1 MTVTELAAA
10 PNLKLLYAKAIGA
23 SLRKGS
29 TWPDETLVRT
39 DVDVDRDDLAAYNRV
54 CGFGMSDT
62 LPLTY
67 PHIAVFPMAVQL
79 MARPSFPLPLP
90 GLVHIRNSITQH
102 RAIGV
107 DESLTVRVELSELR
121 PHPKGRQ
128 FDIVASVAVDGET
141 VWEETSTN
149 LQRGGAQA
157 ADGAHG
163 GEEAADGGP
172 SLEDDDLRDSATWR
186 LPKDLGRRYA
196 GVSGDINPIH
206 LHPLSARLF
215 GFPKPIAHGMWTKA
229 RAVAALDDR
238 LPDACTVD
246 VEFRKPLLLP
256 ATVGFATRQLPDG
269 WAFAVRSR
277 SGSAHLAGRAA
288 ATS

>member
-1 MTVTELAAA
+1 MGAVTQLDTA
-10 PNLKLLYAKAIGA
+10 PNLKLLYAKALGA
-23 SLRKGS
+23 TLRKGS
-29 TWPDETLVRT
+29 TWPDETLVRS
-39 DVDVDRDDLAAYNRV
+39 DVAIDRGELATYNRI
-54 CGFGMSDT
+54 CGFGMSEV

-67 PHIAVFPMAVQL
+67 PHIVVFPMAVQL

-90 GLVHIRNSITQH
+90 GLVHIRNSITRY
-102 RAIGV
+102 RAIGTG
-107 DESLTVRVELSELR
+107 EPLTVRVELSDLR

-128 FDIVASVAVDGET
+128 FDIVASAKVGGET

-149 LQRGGAQA
+149 LHRGR
-157 ADGAHG
+157 
-163 GEEAADGGP
+163 GEEDADAGA
-172 SLEDDDLRDSATWR
+172 SLEDDELRDAATWR

-206 LHPLSARLF
+206 LHPLTARMF

-229 RAVAALDDR
+229 RAVAALADR

-256 ATVGFATRQLPDG
+256 ATVTFASRQRPDG
-269 WAFAVRSR
+269 WAFAVRTR
-277 SGSAHLAGRAA
+277 SSGHLYGRATPA
-288 ATS
+288 SI

>member
-1 MTVTELAAA
+1 MTVTELHTA

-23 SLRKGS
+23 TLRKGS

-39 DVDVDRDDLAAYNRV
+39 DVDVDGDDLAAYNRV
-54 CGFGMSDT
+54 CGFGMADT

-67 PHIAVFPMAVQL
+67 PHIVVFPMAVQL
-79 MARPSFPLPLP
+79 MARPSFPLPLA

-107 DESLTVRVELSELR
+107 DEPLTVRVELSELR

-128 FDIVASVAVDGET
+128 FDIVASAAVDGET

-149 LQRGGAQA
+149 LQRGSGDEDSDA
-157 ADGAHG
+157 
-163 GEEAADGGP
+163 GP
-172 SLEDDDLRDSATWR
+172 SLEDDDLRDSASWR

-229 RAVAALDDR
+229 RAVAALDER
-238 LPDACTVD
+238 LPAACTVD

-277 SGSAHLAGRAA
+277 SGSAHLYGRATA